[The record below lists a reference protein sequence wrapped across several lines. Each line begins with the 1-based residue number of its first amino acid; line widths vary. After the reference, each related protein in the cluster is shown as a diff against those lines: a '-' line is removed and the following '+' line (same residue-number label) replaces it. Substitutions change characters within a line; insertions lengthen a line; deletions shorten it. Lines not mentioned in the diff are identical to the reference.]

1 MNKQNFYNI
10 IDLGKSKIRLSIFDT
25 YQNNIFSESY
35 ETENKDI
42 FLNNICQITDLIKKA
57 EKKISSHI
65 EDLLLILDSSK
76 LLTIDI
82 SIDKSYENN
91 LKIEDVYN
99 SIKLEVMQLINSNYL
114 DYEILHLILDY
125 CIIDKKS
132 YSYLPI
138 QKRINNI
145 KLNFKIISFPKKIIN
160 EIKETFKQKNLNVIN
175 IFCSSYTKS
184 LHYLKN
190 LKKNKHFFLDI
201 GFARTSLV
209 IFENKKF
216 KSINSVPIGSFHIT
230 SDISKVFDINYND
243 AEKIKKSFNQ
253 TETEFSYKE
262 KDLSKNLSMKEIIDK
277 NISINTLKKVI
288 LYRVQE
294 IIDLSFKQSSLSTY
308 ISNYESIDIFLI
320 GDGSILFNN
329 NSFYLENNFDF
340 NSINFYKET
349 DLDICKSGVSYF
361 LKNYEMPKKPIKKS
375 GIFERFFNFFAK

>member
-10 IDLGKSKIRLSIFDT
+10 IDLGKSKIRLSIFDA

-132 YSYLPI
+132 YFIAYS
-138 QKRINNI
+138 
-145 KLNFKIISFPKKIIN
+145 
-160 EIKETFKQKNLNVIN
+160 KE
-175 IFCSSYTKS
+175 
-184 LHYLKN
+184 
-190 LKKNKHFFLDI
+190 
-201 GFARTSLV
+201 
-209 IFENKKF
+209 
-216 KSINSVPIGSFHIT
+216 
-230 SDISKVFDINYND
+230 
-243 AEKIKKSFNQ
+243 
-253 TETEFSYKE
+253 
-262 KDLSKNLSMKEIIDK
+262 
-277 NISINTLKKVI
+277 
-288 LYRVQE
+288 
-294 IIDLSFKQSSLSTY
+294 
-308 ISNYESIDIFLI
+308 
-320 GDGSILFNN
+320 
-329 NSFYLENNFDF
+329 
-340 NSINFYKET
+340 
-349 DLDICKSGVSYF
+349 
-361 LKNYEMPKKPIKKS
+361 
-375 GIFERFFNFFAK
+375 